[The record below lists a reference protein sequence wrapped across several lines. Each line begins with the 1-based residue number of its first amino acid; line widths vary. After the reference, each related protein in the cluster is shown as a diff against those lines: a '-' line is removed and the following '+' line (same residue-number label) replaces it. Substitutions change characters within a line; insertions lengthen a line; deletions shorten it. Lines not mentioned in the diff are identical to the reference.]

1 MASRAEA
8 WKPTGP
14 IGASTIESLYELH
27 APRLRRQCL
36 RLTADAAA
44 ADDLMQE
51 VFVRFMTRFPDPPA
65 GMNVGAYLHRTARN
79 VLWNQ
84 RRDAHEVLVD
94 DLETRLGADDQLERD
109 PERAALLVEQRHL
122 VRRCAT
128 LLTRRQR
135 RALTLR
141 DVDGQ
146 SYAEIGSELGI
157 GADAVAQVISRARM
171 RLRSVVRREQAD
183 LDELQPECRAMLGPL
198 SDYVDGRASSS
209 TPALEA
215 HLAGC
220 ERCRHT
226 LASYQEAGLRLRG
239 GAPLVPLAGLLAR
252 LGEVV
257 RGGGD
262 GPLGI
267 AAAASIATA
276 AALAVGGG
284 GMLVAQ
290 RLTESPSAHRA
301 LAVTVPRHAATTVPV
316 RHSIVAV
323 TRSTAP
329 RAPSGKVHH
338 RRAGAVHSGA
348 AHRPGHAAHPA
359 HAPRSTP
366 STTPAVTPAVASTP
380 AAAPVN
386 SSPSTNAPP
395 TRTTAP
401 TGTSPVT
408 PTTTS
413 PSVVPPATSTTHINS
428 LTTPQVSVPSV
439 SVPSVTTPAVAVPA
453 VTVPPIST
461 PAITTPVGTVPGL
474 TTPTISTPSVTD
486 PTSGDAADHHAGDQD
501 PADHHAEAPVARPGR
516 PRRPGRSTE
525 HRARP
530 WHGGAARA
538 GHPRERRRHQTDA
551 DCVQEHVHG
560 RRDPPAGLALHGRRA
575 RVIPLNQLASRR
587 RARNGALLLAH
598 RDDVPDYQAQI
609 GTHIP
614 DAAVARVVVGA
625 TLPARWVQGPGLPTD
640 VNLVSPDWAAIAA

>member
-267 AAAASIATA
+267 AAAASLATA

-323 TRSTAP
+323 TGSTAP
-329 RAPSGKVHH
+329 RAPSGKVDH

-413 PSVVPPATSTTHINS
+413 PGVVPPATSTTHINS

-474 TTPTISTPSVTD
+474 TTPTISTPSVTV
-486 PTSGDAADHHAGDQD
+486 PPLAT
-501 PADHHAEAPVARPGR
+501 PPITTPVIKI
-516 PRRPGRSTE
+516 
-525 HRARP
+525 
-530 WHGGAARA
+530 
-538 GHPRERRRHQTDA
+538 
-551 DCVQEHVHG
+551 
-560 RRDPPAGLALHGRRA
+560 PP
-575 RVIPLNQLASRR
+575 ITTPK
-587 RARNGALLLAH
+587 
-598 RDDVPDYQAQI
+598 
-609 GTHIP
+609 
-614 DAAVARVVVGA
+614 
-625 TLPARWVQGPGLPTD
+625 LP
-640 VNLVSPDWAAIAA
+640 

>member
-8 WKPTGP
+8 WKATGP

-51 VFVRFMTRFPDPPA
+51 VFVRFMARFPDPPA

-94 DLETRLGADDQLERD
+94 DLETTVGADDQLERD
-109 PERAALLVEQRHL
+109 PERAALLVEQRRL

-171 RLRSVVRREQAD
+171 RLRSVVRREQVD
-183 LDELQPECRAMLGPL
+183 LDELSPECRAMLGPL

-209 TPALEA
+209 APALEA

-262 GPLGI
+262 APLGI
-267 AAAASIATA
+267 ATAASVATA

-290 RLTESPSAHRA
+290 RLTESPPAHRA
-301 LAVTVPRHAATTVPV
+301 LPITTPRHATTTVPV
-316 RHSIVAV
+316 GHSIAAV
-323 TRSTAP
+323 RRSLAAS
-329 RAPSGKVHH
+329 APSGVLGH
-338 RRAGAVHSGA
+338 RRSGAVPRGS
-348 AHRPGHAAHPA
+348 AHPSGHAAHPA
-359 HAPRSTP
+359 NVPRSKP
-366 STTPAVTPAVASTP
+366 STTPAVTPAVAATP
-380 AAAPVN
+380 AA
-386 SSPSTNAPP
+386 
-395 TRTTAP
+395 
-401 TGTSPVT
+401 
-408 PTTTS
+408 
-413 PSVVPPATSTTHINS
+413 
-428 LTTPQVSVPSV
+428 
-439 SVPSVTTPAVAVPA
+439 TPAN
-453 VTVPPIST
+453 T
-461 PAITTPVGTVPGL
+461 
-474 TTPTISTPSVTD
+474 
-486 PTSGDAADHHAGDQD
+486 
-501 PADHHAEAPVARPGR
+501 ARPR
-516 PRRPGRSTE
+516 PRRPVAPRL
-525 HRARP
+525 RP
-530 WHGGAARA
+530 G
-538 GHPRERRRHQTDA
+538 RRR
-551 DCVQEHVHG
+551 
-560 RRDPPAGLALHGRRA
+560 
-575 RVIPLNQLASRR
+575 
-587 RARNGALLLAH
+587 
-598 RDDVPDYQAQI
+598 
-609 GTHIP
+609 
-614 DAAVARVVVGA
+614 
-625 TLPARWVQGPGLPTD
+625 
-640 VNLVSPDWAAIAA
+640 